1 MVCQPRLSLRRE
13 RAEFR
18 IRTLSGH
25 PRDDCF
31 SSRTK
36 LLTFARA
43 WRALRSRALLV
54 RSTRTANAKARLQL
68 LAITAAH
75 PQAGSIFEQYFIFS
89 VFAEPQAPNSLQVH
103 DRRAMNPAKR
113 RRVQIALEFA
123 HAAAQ

>member
-1 MVCQPRLSLRRE
+1 MIAFLQE
-13 RAEFR
+13 Q
-18 IRTLSGH
+18 
-25 PRDDCF
+25 
-31 SSRTK
+31 K
-36 LLTFARA
+36 LLTAKDAKNSQSSPSESLCVLRA
-43 WRALRSRALLV
+43 SLACVTVKALLV

-75 PQAGSIFEQYFIFS
+75 PQTGSIFEQYFIFS